1 MQKAPL
7 IYRIFFTSSVILFL
21 WNCTSNL
28 PQSRSN
34 SVKVGTISGPETD
47 VMEVIRDVA
56 KEQYDLEIEIV
67 SFNDFVTPNL
77 ALAEGSLDANAFQHL
92 PYLKEANKAHDFKL
106 KSIGPT
112 FLYPLA
118 AYSKKFTSLEQLKG
132 PLKIS
137 IPNDPSN
144 GARALLLLEKSGI
157 IRLKNASD
165 LTVSVHDITEKG
177 SDVTILELDAAQL
190 PRTLDDVDLAV
201 INTVFASTAGLNPL
215 SDSLFREDTS
225 SPYANI
231 IAVKEH
237 DIEAEWTSKFIQAAH
252 HPKVALAAQK
262 IFKGSAIPAWE
273 QTQIR

>member
-92 PYLKEANKAHDFKL
+92 PYLKEANKAHEAVVQLTQNLNQMLNHFMELHVVCL
-106 KSIGPT
+106 K
-112 FLYPLA
+112 
-118 AYSKKFTSLEQLKG
+118 
-132 PLKIS
+132 
-137 IPNDPSN
+137 
-144 GARALLLLEKSGI
+144 
-157 IRLKNASD
+157 
-165 LTVSVHDITEKG
+165 
-177 SDVTILELDAAQL
+177 
-190 PRTLDDVDLAV
+190 
-201 INTVFASTAGLNPL
+201 
-215 SDSLFREDTS
+215 
-225 SPYANI
+225 
-231 IAVKEH
+231 
-237 DIEAEWTSKFIQAAH
+237 
-252 HPKVALAAQK
+252 
-262 IFKGSAIPAWE
+262 PAWNKPRRNATV
-273 QTQIR
+273 QH